1 MANKKLGYVLY
12 VLQEDGSAVP
22 LDSLTPEEKEQLR
35 QNITQRLSERMSD
48 YFTQHPEEYI
58 RLPKSCIVHEE
69 GDKNGKQRLHAQ
81 G

>member
-12 VLQEDGSAVP
+12 VLQEDGEAVP
-22 LDSLTPEEKEQLR
+22 LDSLSEEQKEELR
-35 QNITQRLSERMSD
+35 QNITQRLSENLSG
-48 YFTQHPEEYI
+48 YFTQHPEEYV

-69 GDKNGKQRLHAQ
+69 GDKHGKQRIHAQ